1 MKLNQSNRL
10 WEIDAL
16 RGIAILMMLIYHSLM
31 DIEYVFE
38 KDFYLVTGFWKYFQ
52 IIGAIFFLGLVG
64 ISFTLSHARKRTPQ
78 YYLIRGGKIFLFGM
92 LITVLTRVILE
103 DGFVIFGV
111 LHLIGV
117 STMLAPVFLRFK
129 KLNLFLGILLVVIG
143 FYLDT
148 LTFPFTTLVW
158 LGFIPDSFFSFD
170 YFPLLPWFG
179 FILLG
184 IYAGKIIYPDSKR
197 CFYLTDLSGS
207 PPIQCLTF
215 LGRHSLLIYL
225 LHQPVLLGVF
235 YLTALYQGNS

>member
-1 MKLNQSNRL
+1 MEYRPSTRL
-10 WEIDAL
+10 WEIDTL

-31 DIEYVFE
+31 DVEYVFN

-52 IIGAIFFLGLVG
+52 ITGAVFFLGLVG
-64 ISFTLSHARKRTPQ
+64 ISLTLSNAKKRPAR
-78 YYLIRGGKIFLFGM
+78 YYLLRGAKIFLLGM
-92 LITVLTRVILE
+92 LITVVTRIILE

-117 STMLAPVFLRFK
+117 STILAPLFLRFK
-129 KLNLFLGILLVVIG
+129 KLNLFFGIIFVIVG

-148 LTFPFTTLVW
+148 LTFPFSWLSW

-179 FILLG
+179 FVLIG
-184 IYAGKIIYPDSKR
+184 SFVGKTIYLNSGR
-197 CFYLTDLSGS
+197 CFKLTDRSGY
-207 PPIQCLTF
+207 PPVIALTF

-225 LHQPVLLGVF
+225 IHQPVLLGIC
-235 YLTALYQGNS
+235 YLGYLVLN